1 MNTSAA
7 PLLLALVLVFPC
19 GAQNPPATGP
29 EPPEAEEPS
38 GIFPLSLVLEALQ
51 GPRPR
56 LWRPDWPPEIPPDA
70 FEAEGAA
77 AVLVELGEA
86 GGGEEGEYSGP
97 LLDRYR
103 LAWDSRGRP
112 AELPLALPAAGPA
125 GDPLFVQ
132 ARLRYEGE
140 EGLASL
146 DLEIPGPDSPSG
158 TLRIRFEEPYLPGSL
173 PPLRVEYGDR
183 LYHVRFHAGIH
194 EITETWFDPRGIFLA
209 YFKTRIESPEEGSPA
224 WRILG
229 LEGAEYGRDESGWGP
244 KESGVY
250 RLSFFYE
257 SGGNLSERAGPGG
270 SFSAIYGERPL
281 YWSRASRQFSLQWDQ
296 GGRLVRLRDL
306 GGDGPSPVDFRYEY
320 EFDSRGNWI
329 LRREI
334 ALYRAGN
341 LLLPAYGRDL
351 VRRVLYAGDVSADD
365 LSAGGEEGNG
375 GLD

>member
-1 MNTSAA
+1 M
-7 PLLLALVLVFPC
+7 
-19 GAQNPPATGP
+19 
-29 EPPEAEEPS
+29 
-38 GIFPLSLVLEALQ
+38 EALQ
-51 GPRPR
+51 RPQPH
-56 LWRPDWPPEIPPDA
+56 LWRPDWPREIPPDA

-86 GGGEEGEYSGP
+86 GGVGEGESSGP

-140 EGLASL
+140 KGLNSL
-146 DLEIPGPDSPSG
+146 DLEIPCPGADSG
-158 TLRIRFEEPYLPGSL
+158 LETLTIRFEEPYVPGIL
-173 PPLRVEYGDR
+173 PPLKVEYGDR

-194 EITETWFDPRGIFLA
+194 EITETWFDPWGIFFA
-209 YFKTRIESPEEGSPA
+209 YFKTRIESTEEGSPV

-244 KESGVY
+244 KESGAY
-250 RLSFFYE
+250 SLSFFYE

-270 SFSAIYGERPL
+270 SFSAIYGEQPL
-281 YWSRASRQFSLQWDQ
+281 YWSRASREFSLQWDQ

-306 GGDGPSPVDFRYEY
+306 GEDGPSPADFRYEY

-334 ALYRAGN
+334 ALYRTGN
-341 LLLPAYGRDL
+341 LLLPVYGRDL
-351 VRRVLYAGDVSADD
+351 VRRIVYTGGVSAD
-365 LSAGGEEGNG
+365 GEEGDG